1 VTFLLLAGALTYF
14 QRTERRF
21 ADVI

>member
-1 VTFLLLAGALTYF
+1 VTLVVLAVALVYF